1 MISDLIRQTFAD
13 PRGAAQRIIGM
24 ELPIATLWQ
33 ALALV
38 IVLSV
43 IAAQVTAM
51 LLAPA
56 GMAPDMGAEAM
67 GPGFGISPLTL
78 GLLQGAILILMV
90 FCVHWIGRALGGT
103 GRLEDAVALVAWL
116 QFLLVCLQVV
126 QAFLGL
132 AIPGLSALVG
142 LAGLVVFFWLL
153 TQFVMV
159 LHGFGS
165 AGMVFVMIV
174 VSLLAVTFALSIL
187 LSILGVAF
195 LGEVQDV
202 GRGTGARRL
211 TDPRARGEREAAGL
225 SRQRRLSPEARSG
238 DRGGGGCLAS
248 RLRQCAPRPSHPG

>member
-1 MISDLIRQTFAD
+1 VIADLIRQTFAD

-24 ELPIATLWQ
+24 DLPIGVLWQ

-43 IAAQVTAM
+43 IAAQVTTM
-51 LLAPA
+51 LLAPS
-56 GMAPDMGAEAM
+56 GLAPDLGAEAV
-67 GPGFGISPLTL
+67 GPGFGISPMTL

-90 FCVHWIGRALGGT
+90 FCVHWIGRAVGGT
-103 GRLEDAVALVAWL
+103 GRLEDAVAMVAWL

-126 QAFLGL
+126 QAIAGL
-132 AIPGLSALVG
+132 AVPGLSALIG

-174 VSLLAVTFALSIL
+174 ISLLAVTFALSVL
-187 LSILGVAF
+187 LSILGIAF
-195 LGEVQDV
+195 LGEVPDV
-202 GRGTGARRL
+202 
-211 TDPRARGEREAAGL
+211 
-225 SRQRRLSPEARSG
+225 
-238 DRGGGGCLAS
+238 
-248 RLRQCAPRPSHPG
+248 